1 MQHRHLNHSKYTLA
15 AIDDVIERGNL
26 DDWTELARAILR
38 DGSGQL
44 AAKVLRV
51 SDARVGD
58 NPQSYRV
65 WQLLAQRHLQH
76 EATA

>member
-1 MQHRHLNHSKYTLA
+1 VQHHHLNPSGYTLT

-26 DDWTELARAILR
+26 GGWTELARAILR

-58 NPQSYRV
+58 NPRSD
-65 WQLLAQRHLQH
+65 
-76 EATA
+76 